1 MAHRDASISHI
12 KNGIY
17 GEMFVSAMIAAA
29 FSTKNPEEVIRCG
42 MAEIPST
49 SRLYEAIEKV
59 LEGYNSCTSE
69 KDFFEDLHKRWNE
82 QSSHDWCH
90 TISNAEIVA
99 ACLLY
104 GQKDYAR
111 SVGMAVE
118 QGFDTDCNG
127 ATVGS
132 ILGVMLGGKA
142 LPEEFTG
149 RVCDTLCSNI
159 SGYSCVSITD
169 MAKKTLALMKKT
181 T

>member
-1 MAHRDASISHI
+1 MPPL
-12 KNGIY
+12 
-17 GEMFVSAMIAAA
+17 
-29 FSTKNPEEVIRCG
+29 STKNPEEVIRCG

-59 LEGYNSCTSE
+59 LEGYNSGTSE

-132 ILGVMLGGKA
+132 ILGVMLGGKRYPKDSPA
-142 LPEEFTG
+142 VYATPSAPTF
-149 RVCDTLCSNI
+149 RDTAAFPSRIWPRKLWP
-159 SGYSCVSITD
+159 
-169 MAKKTLALMKKT
+169 L
-181 T
+181 